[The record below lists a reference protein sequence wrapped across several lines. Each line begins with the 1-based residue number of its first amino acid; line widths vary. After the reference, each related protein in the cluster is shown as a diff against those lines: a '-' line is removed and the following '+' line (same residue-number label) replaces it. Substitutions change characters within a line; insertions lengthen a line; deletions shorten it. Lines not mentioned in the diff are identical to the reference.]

1 MRNRS
6 DLRPSQL
13 KIIEEIKSSCGLQI
27 VLGMGGG
34 KSISALT
41 AIRDL
46 IDEGTIRC
54 AIVLAPMRVALTT
67 WPDEVQKW
75 SHLSDMDLVVLK
87 GAPARRKKLL
97 CEDHEV
103 YVCSIDNIVWLI
115 DELRKLDKGD
125 KRWDFLAIDE
135 MSRFKSPRG
144 TRSKKLARF
153 ADRFKAIIGLTGT
166 PRPNGWED
174 QYMPLQI
181 VSAGI
186 AWNTSGF
193 DAWRKE
199 HCRQMDYQ
207 GFKWEVRDD
216 ALPYIK
222 SVIDEW
228 TLTIPPDQATDI
240 PFNSGPDFDVIVPLT
255 QAQKDDLESL
265 ERELVIELGGE
276 GVDLLDDSEDIV
288 AAMSQATASGKMA
301 QVMQGFLYKD
311 GETVQTYGK
320 AKLNA
325 LDDLLAAADGENVV
339 IVYHFKHD
347 LELLRGHLKGAEVL
361 GSETSDTESV
371 RIIDAWNRGEIQYLL
386 CHPASVGHGIQLQ
399 FGGRRMIWYT
409 MTWSQE
415 LWVQMC
421 KRIARPGQT
430 EPVYVHRLLADHWY
444 EAKRVRRVEEKMAGE
459 AEFIQSLRR
468 I

>member
-1 MRNRS
+1 MA
-6 DLRPSQL
+6 
-13 KIIEEIKSSCGLQI
+13 EEIKQSLGLQL
-27 VLGMGGG
+27 VAGMGAG
-34 KSISALT
+34 KSLAVLT
-41 AIRDL
+41 ALRDL
-46 IDEGTIRC
+46 LDAGDIRA
-54 AIVLAPMRVALTT
+54 AIIIAPVRVALST
-67 WPDEVQKW
+67 WPGEIGRNE
-75 SHLSDMDLVVLK
+75 HTHDMDYVVLAGTPEK
-87 GAPARRKKLL
+87 RLRLL
-97 CEDHEV
+97 KEDRQI
-103 YVCSIDNIVWLI
+103 YICSTDLLVWLI
-115 DELRKLDKGD
+115 DALRKFKDD
-125 KRWDFLAIDE
+125 DPRWDFLCIDE
-135 MSRFKSPRG
+135 LSRFKSPRG
-144 TRSKKLARF
+144 ERAKKLNRF
-153 ADRFKAIIGLTGT
+153 TSRFKSIVGITGT

-181 VSAGI
+181 VSAGT

-199 HCRQMDYQ
+199 HCRQMDYH

-240 PFNSGPDFDVIVPLT
+240 PFNSGPDFDVVVPLT
-255 QAQKDDLESL
+255 KAQKDDLESL

-399 FGGRRMIWYT
+399 FGGRRMIWYA